1 MRRPPTLHPN
11 PPLAG
16 RGDRRPRHFGKA
28 LIAHHL
34 RFITS
39 AVTFRP
45 LSSSYSW
52 EVPSAA
58 AVGCE
63 VEDGARGLVLK
74 GRENQQDERLLI
86 EAAQKDPGRFADL
99 YELHFERVYAY
110 IARRVND
117 RSEAEDL
124 TSHVF
129 HQALANLG
137 KFKWRGV
144 PFAAWLFRIAA
155 NSIIDRAQKLAHESS
170 PRSPT
175 SDAASEAPDLEK
187 IETVA
192 RLYKLVDHL
201 PWDQRYVVRLRFAEE
216 KSIREIAMELS
227 RSEGAI
233 KQLQFRALQTLR
245 ARMRDKDV

>member
-1 MRRPPTLHPN
+1 M
-11 PPLAG
+11 
-16 RGDRRPRHFGKA
+16 
-28 LIAHHL
+28 
-34 RFITS
+34 
-39 AVTFRP
+39 
-45 LSSSYSW
+45 
-52 EVPSAA
+52 E
-58 AVGCE
+58 
-63 VEDGARGLVLK
+63 

-86 EAAQKDPGRFADL
+86 EAAQKDPSRFAQL

-110 IARRVND
+110 VARRVGN

-129 HQALANLG
+129 QQALANLG

-155 NSIIDRAQKLAHESS
+155 NSIINRAQRLAREGN
-170 PRSPT
+170 PGPP
-175 SDAASEAPDLEK
+175 APDPVSGAPSPEK
-187 IETVA
+187 IEEKIEAIA
-192 RLYKLVDHL
+192 RLYKFVDHL